1 MRNVILDY
9 YHSVLG
15 ELRKFV
21 LHVLNII
28 LYKTRKVNLL
38 WNSCME
44 FLFLFARFP
53 SNAVDGVRLVC
64 YYMRAGFIEA
74 SPRI

>member
-38 WNSCME
+38 WNSCFCSPGFQAMRLTVCVLCAIICVPDLLRHPPE
-44 FLFLFARFP
+44 SDFP
-53 SNAVDGVRLVC
+53 
-64 YYMRAGFIEA
+64 
-74 SPRI
+74 